1 MLSRSLNRDMVAAI
15 EKILE
20 KDDRVEL
27 IPTKDGVKII
37 RIRREQIKTE

>member
-1 MLSRSLNRDMVAAI
+1 MLSRALSRDMVAAI